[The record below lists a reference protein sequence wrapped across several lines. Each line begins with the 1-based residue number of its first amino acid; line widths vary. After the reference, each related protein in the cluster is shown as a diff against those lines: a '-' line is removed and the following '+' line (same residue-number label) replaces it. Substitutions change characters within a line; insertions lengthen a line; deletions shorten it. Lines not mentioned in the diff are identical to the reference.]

1 MGAPSGVAPFDQHRI
16 PCRLHLLVLDGP
28 GPFIFDTIEIA
39 ASNMDSGESDAL
51 RQKVNQ
57 IFELHDCPWRISDGE
72 FFKLD
77 ADFVG
82 AKLAATGHNT
92 LAANQFAG
100 AELVPALDHML
111 ISRFS
116 QALYRY
122 SIVVPMMVL
131 VYSAAATTL

>member
-1 MGAPSGVAPFDQHRI
+1 MVQDHLFSTPSK
-16 PCRLHLLVLDGP
+16 
-28 GPFIFDTIEIA
+28 
-39 ASNMDSGESDAL
+39 L
-51 RQKVNQ
+51 RQATWTLERVTRFVRRSNQ